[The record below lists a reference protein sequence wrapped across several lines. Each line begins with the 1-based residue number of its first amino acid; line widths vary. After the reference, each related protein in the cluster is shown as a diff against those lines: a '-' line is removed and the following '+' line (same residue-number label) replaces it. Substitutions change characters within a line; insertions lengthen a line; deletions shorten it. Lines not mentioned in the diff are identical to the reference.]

1 MTYLKDNVSFTKED
15 EEYMKRAI
23 ELAKKGTGFVNPNPL
38 VGAVIVKD
46 DRIIG
51 EGYHHKY
58 GEAHAERDALANCHE
73 SPKGATI
80 YVTLEPCCH
89 HGKQPPCTEAILEA
103 GISRVVVGSMDP
115 NPLVSGKGVSY
126 LEQHGIRVD
135 GLLLNQ
141 ECLNI
146 NKVFFHYIKDKKPYV
161 IMKYAQTLDG
171 KIATESGLSKWIT
184 GEKARE
190 RVHQD
195 RHRYSAIMVGVGT
208 VLLDDPMLNCRLS
221 EIEPSHPTRIICD
234 SHLRTPLDS
243 KIVQTAD
250 TIRTIIATT
259 SDDEARKEEYLKC
272 GVEII
277 TTECDENKC
286 VDLNE
291 LMQCLGQLG
300 IDSVILEGGG
310 TLNWSAMSSG
320 IVDEVQAYIAPKIF
334 GGDKAKTPVGGK
346 GVKAPDDAFKL
357 KNTRITQLGEDI
369 LVEGE
374 L

>member
-1 MTYLKDNVSFTKED
+1 MKDNVSFTKED